1 MKDITLLRLKQ
12 TARLEKMIEEG
23 RSYGEI
29 LKQSKEIDKYIA
41 CEMKRRNTS
50 IENNW
55 KKEILAKLLT
65 KLKKNIKIYMV
76 NIKLKLEINGYY
88 KWNTR
93 KKLF

>member
-41 CEMKRRNTS
+41 CEMKRR
-50 IENNW
+50 
-55 KKEILAKLLT
+55 LT